1 MRQYIPI
8 RLASVRLDCGVGC
21 GSVGLSEVAV
31 TGVCDVDSTRGI
43 GGDELNRD
51 GLGLNIAFVA
61 ILAGLGISVTLLSAR
76 YDLWRPAQLEMT
88 P

>member
-1 MRQYIPI
+1 MSGER
-8 RLASVRLDCGVGC
+8 RSHREEKSA
-21 GSVGLSEVAV
+21 
-31 TGVCDVDSTRGI
+31 
-43 GGDELNRD
+43 
-51 GLGLNIAFVA
+51 LGTNLNIAFVA